1 MTAFLF
7 ALMLGTMLVGVPIL
21 LAIALV
27 GYVGVAAVPDLVM
40 PLFAQKM
47 FAQLDSFTLLAL
59 PYFILAG
66 GLMSASGMSQQLVDF
81 SRVLVGHLRAGLAH
95 ASVVA
100 AMIFAGISGSSTA
113 DASAISAIV
122 IPTMKKS
129 GYKAGF
135 AAALIATAG
144 TIGAIIPPSMVMVVY
159 GAIAQVSIGGL
170 FLAGIIP
177 GILVG
182 LALMATIKIYTWH
195 PDYPELRVVHG
206 RFEWSALGRSF
217 REVWPALLGPVII
230 IGGILSGIFTATEAG
245 AVACLYALL
254 LGTLYYRK
262 IKLRDLPGILVESAV
277 MTTMVSGVIAVAG
290 ASGWLLAYLEF
301 NVGAVKFVT
310 SFSQD
315 PTHGAADRRGGDDRA
330 GHLRRL
336 ARGAADLRAGGD
348 PDQQGLRHRPIPDGP
363 GDGDVQPDRRRVAS
377 DRATAVRDH
386 QHRADHLLRGE
397 PPRLVV
403 HARRDP
409 GTVARDLHPWPGIV
423 DTALLSRLASR
434 AERRAA
440 PKAARNPTGD
450 RSMYPSTEGLQ

>member
-1 MTAFLF
+1 MIWFLF
-7 ALMLGTMLVGVPIL
+7 ALMLGTMIAGVPIL
-21 LAIALV
+21 LSIAFV
-27 GYVGVAAVPDLVM
+27 GYVGVAAVPDLVL

-100 AMIFAGISGSSTA
+100 SMIFAGISGSSTA

-129 GYKAGF
+129 GYKPGF

-170 FLAGIIP
+170 FLGGIIP

-182 LALMATIKIYTWH
+182 LFLMATIKIYTYH

-206 RFEWSALGRSF
+206 KFQWSAVGKSL

-230 IGGILSGIFTATEAG
+230 VGGILGGVFTATEAG
-245 AVACLYALL
+245 AVACLYALV
-254 LGTLYYRK
+254 LGMGFYRK
-262 IKLRDLPGILVESAV
+262 IKLRDLPDILLEAAT

-290 ASGWLLAYLEF
+290 ASGWLLGYLEF
-301 NVGAVKFVT
+301 NQGAVQFVT

-315 PTHGAADRRGGDDRA
+315 PTIVLLLMAIVMIVLGTFVDSLAVLLVFAPAAIQISKVYGIDPFQMGLVMVMCNQIGAVSPPTAPLLFVTTSIAQTTYAEVNR
-330 GHLRRL
+330 HVWWFML
-336 ARGAADLRAGGD
+336 AEILV
-348 PDQQGLRHRPIPDGP
+348 LLLVIFIPG
-363 GDGDVQPDRRRVAS
+363 
-377 DRATAVRDH
+377 
-386 QHRADHLLRGE
+386 
-397 PPRLVV
+397 
-403 HARRDP
+403 
-409 GTVARDLHPWPGIV
+409 
-423 DTALLSRLASR
+423 LASWI
-434 AERRAA
+434 
-440 PKAARNPTGD
+440 PHYFLG
-450 RSMYPSTEGLQ
+450 

>member
-1 MTAFLF
+1 MIWFLF
-7 ALMLGTMLVGVPIL
+7 ALMLGTMIAGVPIL
-21 LAIALV
+21 LSIAFV
-27 GYVGVAAVPDLVM
+27 GYVGVAAVPDLVL

-100 AMIFAGISGSSTA
+100 SMIFAGISGSSTA

-129 GYKAGF
+129 GYKPGF

-170 FLAGIIP
+170 FLGGIIP

-182 LALMATIKIYTWH
+182 LFLMATIKIYTYH
-195 PDYPELRVVHG
+195 PDYPELRAVHG
-206 RFEWSALGRSF
+206 KFKWSAVGKSL

-230 IGGILSGIFTATEAG
+230 VGGILGGVFTATEAG
-245 AVACLYALL
+245 AVACLYALV
-254 LGTLYYRK
+254 LGMGFYRK
-262 IKLRDLPGILVESAV
+262 INLRDLLDILLEAAT

-290 ASGWLLAYLEF
+290 ASGWLLGYLEF
-301 NVGAVKFVT
+301 NQGAVQFVT

-315 PTHGAADRRGGDDRA
+315 PTIVLLLMAIVMIVLGTFVDSLAVLLVFAPAAIQISKVYGIDPFQMGLVMVMCNQIGAVSPPTAPLLFVTTSIAQTTYAEVNR
-330 GHLRRL
+330 HVWWFML
-336 ARGAADLRAGGD
+336 AEILV
-348 PDQQGLRHRPIPDGP
+348 LLLVIFIPG
-363 GDGDVQPDRRRVAS
+363 
-377 DRATAVRDH
+377 
-386 QHRADHLLRGE
+386 
-397 PPRLVV
+397 
-403 HARRDP
+403 
-409 GTVARDLHPWPGIV
+409 
-423 DTALLSRLASR
+423 LASWI
-434 AERRAA
+434 
-440 PKAARNPTGD
+440 PHYFLG
-450 RSMYPSTEGLQ
+450 

>member
-1 MTAFLF
+1 MIWFLF

-21 LAIALV
+21 LSIALV
-27 GYVGVAAVPDLVM
+27 GYVGVAAVPDLVL

-100 AMIFAGISGSSTA
+100 SMVFAGISGSSTA

-129 GYKAGF
+129 GYKPGF

-170 FLAGIIP
+170 FLGGIIP

-182 LALMATIKIYTWH
+182 LFLMATIKIYTYH

-206 RFEWSALGRSF
+206 RFNWRALGKSF
-217 REVWPALLGPVII
+217 LEVWPALLGPVII
-230 IGGILSGIFTATEAG
+230 VGGILSGIFTATEAG
-245 AVACLYALL
+245 AVACLYALI
-254 LGTLYYRK
+254 LGVAYYRR
-262 IKLRDLPGILVESAV
+262 IKLRDLPGILLEAAV

-290 ASGWLLAYLEF
+290 ASGWLLGYLEF
-301 NVGAVKFVT
+301 NNGAVKFVT
-310 SFSQD
+310 SFSQNPTVVLLIVAAVMIVLGTFVDSLAVLLVFAPVAIQISKVYGID
-315 PTHGAADRRGGDDRA
+315 PFQMGLVMVMCNQIGAVSPPTAPLLFVTTSIAQCSYAEVNR
-330 GHLRRL
+330 HVWWFML
-336 ARGAADLRAGGD
+336 AETLV
-348 PDQQGLRHRPIPDGP
+348 LLLVIFIPG
-363 GDGDVQPDRRRVAS
+363 
-377 DRATAVRDH
+377 
-386 QHRADHLLRGE
+386 
-397 PPRLVV
+397 
-403 HARRDP
+403 
-409 GTVARDLHPWPGIV
+409 
-423 DTALLSRLASR
+423 LASWIPHYFLR
-434 AERRAA
+434 
-440 PKAARNPTGD
+440 
-450 RSMYPSTEGLQ
+450 

>member
-1 MTAFLF
+1 MIWFLF
-7 ALMLGTMLVGVPIL
+7 ALMLGTMIAGVPIL
-21 LAIALV
+21 LSIAFV
-27 GYVGVAAVPDLVM
+27 GYVGVAAVPDLVL

-100 AMIFAGISGSSTA
+100 SMIFAGISGSSTA

-129 GYKAGF
+129 GYKPGF

-170 FLAGIIP
+170 FLGGIIP

-182 LALMATIKIYTWH
+182 IFLMATIKIYTYH

-206 RFEWSALGRSF
+206 KFKWRAVGKSL
-217 REVWPALLGPVII
+217 REVWPALMGPVII
-230 IGGILSGIFTATEAG
+230 VGGILGGVFTATEAG
-245 AVACLYALL
+245 AVACLYALV
-254 LGTLYYRK
+254 LGMGFYRK
-262 IKLRDLPGILVESAV
+262 IKLRDLPNILLEAAT

-290 ASGWLLAYLEF
+290 ASGWLLGYLEF
-301 NVGAVKFVT
+301 NKGAVQFVT

-315 PTHGAADRRGGDDRA
+315 PTIVLLLMAIVMIVLGTFVDSLAVLLVFAPAAIQISKVYGIDPFQMGLVMVMCNQIGAVSPPTAPLLFVTTSIAQTTYAEVNR
-330 GHLRRL
+330 HVWWFML
-336 ARGAADLRAGGD
+336 AEILV
-348 PDQQGLRHRPIPDGP
+348 LLLVIFIPG
-363 GDGDVQPDRRRVAS
+363 
-377 DRATAVRDH
+377 
-386 QHRADHLLRGE
+386 
-397 PPRLVV
+397 
-403 HARRDP
+403 
-409 GTVARDLHPWPGIV
+409 
-423 DTALLSRLASR
+423 LASWI
-434 AERRAA
+434 
-440 PKAARNPTGD
+440 PHYFLG
-450 RSMYPSTEGLQ
+450 

>member
-1 MTAFLF
+1 MIWFLF
-7 ALMLGTMLVGVPIL
+7 ALMLGTMIAGVPIL
-21 LAIALV
+21 LSIAFV
-27 GYVGVAAVPDLVM
+27 GYVGVAAVPDLVL

-100 AMIFAGISGSSTA
+100 SMIFAGISGSSTA

-129 GYKAGF
+129 GYKPGF

-170 FLAGIIP
+170 FLGGIIP

-182 LALMATIKIYTWH
+182 LFLMATIKIYTYH

-206 RFEWSALGRSF
+206 KFKWRAVGKSLL
-217 REVWPALLGPVII
+217 EVWPALLGPVII
-230 IGGILSGIFTATEAG
+230 VGGILGGVFTATEAG

-254 LGTLYYRK
+254 LGIGFYRK
-262 IKLRDLPGILVESAV
+262 IKLRDLPNILLEAAT

-290 ASGWLLAYLEF
+290 ASGWLLGYLEF
-301 NVGAVKFVT
+301 NQGAVQFVT

-315 PTHGAADRRGGDDRA
+315 PTIVLLLMAIVMIVLGTFVDSLAVLLVFAPAAIQISKVYGIDPFQMGLVMVMCNQIGAVSPPTAPLLFVTTSIAQTTYAEVNR
-330 GHLRRL
+330 HVWWFML
-336 ARGAADLRAGGD
+336 AEILV
-348 PDQQGLRHRPIPDGP
+348 LLLVIFIPG
-363 GDGDVQPDRRRVAS
+363 
-377 DRATAVRDH
+377 
-386 QHRADHLLRGE
+386 
-397 PPRLVV
+397 
-403 HARRDP
+403 
-409 GTVARDLHPWPGIV
+409 
-423 DTALLSRLASR
+423 LASWI
-434 AERRAA
+434 
-440 PKAARNPTGD
+440 PHYFLG
-450 RSMYPSTEGLQ
+450 

>member
-1 MTAFLF
+1 MTWFIF
-7 ALMLGTMLVGVPIL
+7 ALMLGTMLIGVPIL
-21 LAIALV
+21 LSIALV
-27 GYVGVAAVPDLVM
+27 GYVGVAAVPDLVL

-66 GLMSASGMSQQLVDF
+66 ALMSASGMSQQLVDF

-95 ASVVA
+95 AAVVA
-100 AMIFAGISGSSTA
+100 SMIFAGVSGSSTA

-159 GAIAQVSIGGL
+159 GSIAQVSIGGL
-170 FLAGIIP
+170 FLGGIIP
-177 GILVG
+177 GLLVG
-182 LALMATIKIYTWH
+182 LFLMATIKIYTYKA
-195 PDYPELRVVHG
+195 DYPELRVVHG
-206 RFEWSALGRSF
+206 RFEWGAVVRSL

-230 IGGILSGIFTATEAG
+230 VGGILSGVFTATEAG

-254 LGTLYYRK
+254 LGMFHYHRLK
-262 IKLRDLPGILVESAV
+262 WRDLPGILIEAAV

-301 NVGAVKFVT
+301 NVDAVKFVT

-315 PTHGAADRRGGDDRA
+315 PTMVLLIVAAVMIVLGTFVDSLAVLLIFAPVAIQIGKAYGIDPFQMGLVMVMCNQIGAVSPPTAPLLFITSGIAQCTFSEVNR
-330 GHLRRL
+330 HVWWFML
-336 ARGAADLRAGGD
+336 AETLV
-348 PDQQGLRHRPIPDGP
+348 LLLVIFIPG
-363 GDGDVQPDRRRVAS
+363 
-377 DRATAVRDH
+377 
-386 QHRADHLLRGE
+386 
-397 PPRLVV
+397 
-403 HARRDP
+403 
-409 GTVARDLHPWPGIV
+409 
-423 DTALLSRLASR
+423 LASWI
-434 AERRAA
+434 
-440 PKAARNPTGD
+440 PHYFLG
-450 RSMYPSTEGLQ
+450 